1 MKKVTLVLLI
11 IAFSFYSCGKGE
23 ELENCESNL
32 EQTQKELEST
42 ITKYNQLVNQYNELL
57 DSYNELLDSYQ
68 SLESEKESIVSESQS
83 DINDI
88 IRKID
93 WNSYSD
99 KDEIKRD
106 LNDVEVMSYY

>member
-1 MKKVTLVLLI
+1 MKKVTLVLFI

-42 ITKYNQLVNQYNELL
+42 ITKYNQLFNQ
-57 DSYNELLDSYQ
+57 YNELLDSYQ